1 MAKDDILKDMEM
13 PTERPPI
20 NDINKFFSE
29 VDGNDAE
36 VLDPFDA
43 PIPGQSLTDEPGSR
57 AWETPPE
64 FSDIEEAYMAMEKK
78 LHTDKAVQEKLIRL
92 MYSGVPVIVL
102 VKAITMGGFQEG
114 LWTPDMAELLN
125 IPLTFLLTQLAIDAG
140 IKPKL
145 EHKGAVAEKGKEMP
159 SLLSMQAQFNPKE
172 YKQLMREVPQM
183 KGVTEELTE
192 SVPEAIG
199 FMSPE
204 GEE

>member
-13 PTERPPI
+13 PQERPPI

-29 VDGNDAE
+29 VDGDDAE
-36 VLDPFDA
+36 LLDPFDA

-57 AWETPPE
+57 PWETPPE

-78 LHTDKAVQEKLIRL
+78 LYTDKVLQEKLLRL
-92 MYSGVPVIVL
+92 MYSGVPVLVL

-125 IPLTFLLTQLAIDAG
+125 IPLTFLLTQVAIDAG

-145 EHKGAVAEKGKEMP
+145 EHKGAVAEKRKEMP
-159 SLLSMQAQFNPKE
+159 NVVALKSQFNPKE
-172 YKQLMREVPQM
+172 FRQLMKEVPQM

-192 SVPEAIG
+192 SVPEATG

>member
-1 MAKDDILKDMEM
+1 MAKDDILKGMEI
-13 PTERPPI
+13 PQERPPL

-29 VDGNDAE
+29 VDGDDTE
-36 VLDPFDA
+36 LLDPFSA

-64 FSDIEEAYMAMEKK
+64 FSDIREAYMAIEKK
-78 LHTDKAVQEKLIRL
+78 LYRDKAVQEKLLRL
-92 MYSGVPVIVL
+92 MYSGVPVEVL
-102 VKAITMGGFQEG
+102 VRAITMGGFQEG

-125 IPLTFLLTQLAIDAG
+125 IPLTFLLTQVALDAG

-145 EHKGAVAEKGKEMP
+145 KHKGAVAEKRKEMP
-159 SLLSMQAQFNPKE
+159 HVSALKYQFSPKE
-172 YKQLMREVPQM
+172 YRETLKEVPQM
-183 KGVTEELTE
+183 KGITEELTE
-192 SVPEAIG
+192 DVPENVG

>member
-13 PTERPPI
+13 PQERPPL

-29 VDGNDAE
+29 VDGDDAE
-36 VLDPFDA
+36 LLDPFDA

-57 AWETPPE
+57 PWETPPE

-78 LHTDKAVQEKLIRL
+78 LYTDKVLQEKLLRL
-92 MYSGVPVIVL
+92 MYSGVPVLVL

-125 IPLTFLLTQLAIDAG
+125 IPLTFLLPQVAIDAG

-145 EHKGAVAEKGKEMP
+145 EHKGAVAEKRKEMP
-159 SLLSMQAQFNPKE
+159 SILSMQAQFNPKE
-172 YKQLMREVPQM
+172 YRQLMKEVPQM

-192 SVPEAIG
+192 SVPEATG